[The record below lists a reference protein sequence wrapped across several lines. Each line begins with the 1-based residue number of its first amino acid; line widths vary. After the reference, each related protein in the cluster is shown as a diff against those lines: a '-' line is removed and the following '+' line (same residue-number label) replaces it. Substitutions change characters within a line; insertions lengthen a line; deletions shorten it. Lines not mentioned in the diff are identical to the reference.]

1 LISALDEIISAP
13 LGTNHKVAVEGKLF
27 GIGAE
32 SYTVGSNEFYMAY
45 AATRKTLL
53 CLDAGHFHPT
63 ENVADKI
70 STALC
75 YLDEILLHV
84 SRPVRWDSDHV
95 VLLDDATIGLAQEIV
110 RCNALARVNIGL
122 DFFDA
127 SINRIAAWIIGAR
140 NMRKALLLA
149 LLEPAALQIEAE
161 KNGDYAGRMALFEE
175 HKSMPWSA
183 VWEYYCASQNVEE
196 GIGWL
201 EKVRSYEKQVLP
213 QRGAQ

>member
-1 LISALDEIISAP
+1 MRP
-13 LGTNHKVAVEGKLF
+13 YR
-27 GIGAE
+27 E
-32 SYTVGSNEFYMAY
+32 SYTAGSNDFYLAY
-45 AATRKTLL
+45 AATRRTLL

-95 VLLDDATIGLAQEIV
+95 VLLDDATLAIAQEIV
-110 RCNALARVNIGL
+110 RADALSRVHIGL

-127 SINRIAAWIIGAR
+127 SINRLAAWVIGAR
-140 NMRKALLLA
+140 NVRKALLLA
-149 LLEPAALQIEAE
+149 LLEPAAKQLEAE
-161 KNGDYAGRMALFEE
+161 RQLDGAARMALIEE
-175 HKSMPWSA
+175 QKSMPWAA
-183 VWEYYCASQNVEE
+183 VWEYYCVGKNVPV

-201 EKVRSYEKQVLP
+201 ETLRTYEAGVLGT
-213 QRGAQ
+213 REKKGCIVHS